1 MGPFIK
7 TTPLKRN
14 DKKMSGLNCDVSVSD
29 LQRELSSKQLNLDNL
44 LLDNERKQE
53 RLAKLEAT
61 IQARRKS
68 IGEKNSAI
76 TATERKIRD
85 GNVVNNRMIEQIKVK
100 TDQLRLLEEEE
111 MAIELCNE
119 AESFNQCQLVVD
131 MAKFLNM
138 VAEFMISSGKGVA
151 GGNGNNA
158 GNAGQTANIIRE
170 LEDRLS
176 QLQGEID
183 KKFAGRTQS
192 QIQAEINAKLSVLEQ
207 HDKDLAEVQEKLSM
221 LETQPKTTEEP
232 EAEKSVEG
240 EKVASDKS
248 VAGQKVGSDGTLAN
262 EDEEM
267 EEAAGNNNL
276 QSGSVPEDNP
286 HATPVVFLLFPT

>member
-1 MGPFIK
+1 MGSQE
-7 TTPLKRN
+7 
-14 DKKMSGLNCDVSVSD
+14 KMSGTNFDVSVSD
-29 LQRELSSKQLNLDNL
+29 LQRELSAKQRNLDNI
-44 LLDNERKQE
+44 LLDNEKKQE

-61 IQARRKS
+61 IKARKKS
-68 IGEKNSAI
+68 ITDKNSEI

-85 GNVVNNRMIEQIKVK
+85 GNVVNNRMIELIKVK

-119 AESFNQCQLVVD
+119 AESFNQCQLVDD

-138 VAEFMISSGKGVA
+138 VAEFMISSGKGVS
-151 GGNGNNA
+151 GNGNGKNA
-158 GNAGQTANIIRE
+158 GAGQTANIVRE
-170 LEDRLS
+170 LEDRLA

-183 KKFAGRTQS
+183 KQFAGRTQS
-192 QIQAEINAKLSVLEQ
+192 QIQAEINTKLSVLEQ

-232 EAEKSVEG
+232 ETEKSVEG
-240 EKVASDKS
+240 EKVGTEKS

-286 HATPVVFLLFPT
+286 HGM

>member
-1 MGPFIK
+1 
-7 TTPLKRN
+7 
-14 DKKMSGLNCDVSVSD
+14 MSGTNFDVSVSD
-29 LQRELSSKQLNLDNL
+29 LQRELSAKQRNLDNI
-44 LLDNERKQE
+44 LLDNEKKQE

-61 IQARRKS
+61 IKARKKS
-68 IGEKNSAI
+68 ISDKNSEI

-119 AESFNQCQLVVD
+119 AESFNQCQLVDD

-170 LEDRLS
+170 LEDRLA

-183 KKFAGRTQS
+183 KQFAGRTQS

-232 EAEKSVEG
+232 ETEKSVEG
-240 EKVASDKS
+240 EKVASD
-248 VAGQKVGSDGTLAN
+248 GTLAN
-262 EDEEM
+262 EDQEM
-267 EEAAGNNNL
+267 EEAAGNNNNL
-276 QSGSVPEDNP
+276 QSGAAPENNPDGMWSRTWLSVWG
-286 HATPVVFLLFPT
+286 VSQ